1 MFYESLGILLTQA
14 AEVLR
19 RNVRAEVHD
28 ERAQTQLDAVA
39 AVAADIGA
47 MWPALFRGLEQ
58 ENRILEAAL
67 GYESPRAADD
77 GPMERHRELTRELN
91 RRLDALERSGGGT
104 AVEALRQALAA
115 AADVQRS
122 VVESSP
128 TGSVPVRR
136 I

>member
-1 MFYESLGILLTQA
+1 MFYESLGIVLTQA
-14 AEVLR
+14 AEVLKR
-19 RNVRAEVHD
+19 DVRAEVHD
-28 ERAQTQLDAVA
+28 ERVQTQLDAVA

-67 GYESPRAADD
+67 GNGAARAAGDD
-77 GPMERHRELTRELN
+77 PMERHRELARELD
-91 RRLDALERSGGGT
+91 RRLDALERGGD
-104 AVEALRQALAA
+104 AAAIAALRQAIVA

-122 VVESSP
+122 VVESSSP
-128 TGSVPVRR
+128 GSVPVRR